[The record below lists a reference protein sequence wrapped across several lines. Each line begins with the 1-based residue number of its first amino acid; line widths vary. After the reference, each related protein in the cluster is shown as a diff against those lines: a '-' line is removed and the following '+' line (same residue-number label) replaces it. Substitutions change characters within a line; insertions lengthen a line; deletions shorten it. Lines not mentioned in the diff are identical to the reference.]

1 MINGRVC
8 IDLLKSHYNDIIS
21 LFMNCLYCE
30 VKKRTAKK
38 VPACSLNTEKTKPR
52 KHFHVML

>member
-21 LFMNCLYCE
+21 ILMNCLYCE
-30 VKKRTAKK
+30 VKKKK
-38 VPACSLNTEKTKPR
+38 GSRKKIPACSLNT
-52 KHFHVML
+52 